1 MTNSKLRMSSL
12 LKKKLKK
19 EVTKTDSLIQP
30 PCPNTVLVWISG
42 SVLNSENN
50 GSHIKCGGKS
60 VKKGLSSHGF
70 F

>member
-1 MTNSKLRMSSL
+1 M
-12 LKKKLKK
+12 
-19 EVTKTDSLIQP
+19 TKTDSLIQP